1 MDKKCYFFIDDV
13 VWVFRDITRKKPKS
27 IFDNEFLK
35 LLKEGHDKYGMK
47 VQLNLFYRTDFFYGE
62 DEFTLSDMTDAYKK
76 EFEEASDWLKFGFH
90 SKQEF
95 PDYPYANADYET
107 VKINFDRTVAEV
119 KRFAGDNS
127 FSLAVVPHW
136 LPISKEGVMALKDG
150 GIKVMGCSVGD
161 KTPYNGD
168 PDSLPYG
175 HAQRLMNNR
184 KPETALFTRITPD
197 KAISRSIAS
206 YNHLTNE
213 QADKV
218 RFNFDA
224 IYDEETGMYF
234 KPMTNSPNINL
245 NDEQAI
251 VEGLTKN
258 IESGAQYIAY
268 ATHEQYFYKDYFN
281 YQPDFPQKLLTAA
294 RVCFEN
300 GYEYIFAGE
309 LIK

>member
-1 MDKKCYFFIDDV
+1 MDKKCFFFIDDV
-13 VWVFRDITRKKPKS
+13 IWVFRDITRQKPKS
-27 IFDNEFLK
+27 IFDNEFMK

-47 VQLNLFYRTDFFYGE
+47 VQLNVFYRTDFYYGE

-76 EFEEASDWLKFGFH
+76 EFEEAYDWLKFGFH
-90 SKQEF
+90 AKQEF

-150 GIKVMGCSVGD
+150 GIKIMGCSVGP
-161 KTPYNGD
+161 KTQYTGD

-175 HAQRLMNNR
+175 HSFRLLHNR
-184 KPETALFTRITPD
+184 KPETGLYTRVSPD

-206 YNHLTNE
+206 YNHLSTE
-213 QADKV
+213 DAESVK
-218 RFNFDA
+218 FNLGA
-224 IYDEETGMYF
+224 IYDEETGMYLR
-234 KPMTNSPNINL
+234 PMTNSPNINL
-245 NDEQAI
+245 NDEEAI
-251 VEGLTKN
+251 IEGLTEN
-258 IESGAQYIAY
+258 INNGVEYIAY

-281 YQPDFPQKLLTAA
+281 YQPDYPQNLLTAA
-294 RVCFEN
+294 RICFEN
-300 GYEYIFAGE
+300 G
-309 LIK
+309 